1 MKFDNFSAVDSGFA
15 NISGTTTLAPT
26 TPTSTTSAFQTTMP
40 VSQLTMNPTQLMSLL
55 PPLDL
60 TSQAVWNQYA
70 TLFPTNYNNFRSGF
84 PNIIHYW
91 NSGTPDQYGK
101 RWYAM
106 IVGKNP
112 LAIPNLNLC
121 QKLFQDTRY
130 RYTSTGQ
137 QISPLYRIYLLFR
150 DFYQRDRCAQEF
162 IIKSNY
168 WRYFT
173 GSPTIIEP
181 LVEQQINPE
190 YTSEAQLNSFLTIW
204 MNNFNVKYPNFK
216 LGLIRA

>member
-15 NISGTTTLAPT
+15 NISGNIALAPT
-26 TPTSTTSAFQTTMP
+26 NLTSTTSAFPTTMP
-40 VSQLTMNPTQLMSLL
+40 VSQLTMNGAQLMSLL

-60 TSQAVWNQYA
+60 TSQSVWNQYA
-70 TLFPTNYNNFRSGF
+70 SLFPDSYNNFRNGF
-84 PNIIHYW
+84 PYVIHYW
-91 NSGTPDQYGK
+91 NSGTPDLYGK
-101 RWYAM
+101 RWYA
-106 IVGKNP
+106 IILGKNP
-112 LAIPNLNLC
+112 LGIPNLPDC

-130 RYTSTGQ
+130 RFTSTGQ
-137 QISPLYRIYLLFR
+137 PINAMYRIFLLFR
-150 DFYQRDRCAQEF
+150 DFYQSNRCAQEF

-190 YTSEAQLNSFLTIW
+190 YTSEAQLDNFKNTW
-204 MNNFNVKYPNFK
+204 MSNFNVKYPNFR
-216 LGLIRA
+216 LGIIRI